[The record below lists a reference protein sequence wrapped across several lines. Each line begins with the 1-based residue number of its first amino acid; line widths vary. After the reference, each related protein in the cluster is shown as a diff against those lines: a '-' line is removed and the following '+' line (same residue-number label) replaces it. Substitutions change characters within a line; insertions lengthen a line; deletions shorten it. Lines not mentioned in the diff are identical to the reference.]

1 MAATKYIVSHYHSN
15 FLHDLFL
22 MEILFAMT
30 ATMTILKHV
39 FAAAIVLSLGACATR
54 MPAVHSGFLS
64 NYGALV
70 YPEEGESAVAR
81 AAVPVDPAR
90 VVVADVQWRAGEGAD
105 ISPDEQAALVAQL
118 RTDLQFQFSRMPPN
132 PGGRAA
138 SVRAAITRVATVSP
152 ALNAVSTVLLL
163 APVDRGGAAVE
174 IEAIDAETHQQLAAL
189 VLGYYAPMSEFK
201 ARFAKLA
208 PAELAVKKAARD
220 FAPLLQR
227 ESALVP

>member
-1 MAATKYIVSHYHSN
+1 
-15 FLHDLFL
+15 
-22 MEILFAMT
+22 MEMIFAMT
-30 ATMTILKHV
+30 AMSIFKHV

-54 MPAVHSGFLS
+54 MPAAHSGFLS
-64 NYGALV
+64 NYGTLA
-70 YPEEGESAVAR
+70 YPEGGDGGVVR

-90 VVVADVQWRAGEGAD
+90 VVIADVQWRAGEGAD

-118 RTDLQFQFSRMPPN
+118 RTGLQSQLSRMPAN

-174 IEAIDAETHQQLAAL
+174 IEAIDAETHEQLAAL

-208 PAELAVKKAARD
+208 PAELAVQKAARD
-220 FAPLLQR
+220 FGPLLQR
-227 ESALVP
+227 EAAVP